1 MGLIQ
6 QLTKQENFTSTD
18 KEIADYIVNHKDEI
32 CDYTVDRL
40 ARASYCSRAS
50 IIRFCRKLGLEGY
63 REFTIAFSRELEKYH
78 KDQKAI
84 DMNYPFLGKDN
95 SRDKEQRIADLMI
108 EAIHTAQDEINT
120 NLLEEAA
127 KLIAQASVV
136 SYYAKGNS
144 LISAIGFANRLSK
157 LGIHTEN
164 AGDYGELDSHISNL
178 GKNDVFLSVT
188 YSGANVPDGS
198 TLMKLRKRGCRTII
212 VTADTGKCF
221 DVAIVYPAS
230 EDYTDGK
237 VATFY
242 SQTVV
247 SYCFNCLFAMIY
259 AARQIQ

>member
-50 IIRFCRKLGLEGY
+50 IIRLCRKLGLEGY

-95 SRDKEQRIADLMI
+95 SRDEEQRIADLMI

-198 TLMKLRKRGCRTII
+198 TLIKLRKRGCRTII

>member
-136 SYYAKGNS
+136 SYYPKS
-144 LISAIGFANRLSK
+144 RVISTQNVIRDPRPVCRGKDRRAVLS
-157 LGIHTEN
+157 
-164 AGDYGELDSHISNL
+164 
-178 GKNDVFLSVT
+178 
-188 YSGANVPDGS
+188 P
-198 TLMKLRKRGCRTII
+198 
-212 VTADTGKCF
+212 
-221 DVAIVYPAS
+221 
-230 EDYTDGK
+230 
-237 VATFY
+237 
-242 SQTVV
+242 
-247 SYCFNCLFAMIY
+247 
-259 AARQIQ
+259 